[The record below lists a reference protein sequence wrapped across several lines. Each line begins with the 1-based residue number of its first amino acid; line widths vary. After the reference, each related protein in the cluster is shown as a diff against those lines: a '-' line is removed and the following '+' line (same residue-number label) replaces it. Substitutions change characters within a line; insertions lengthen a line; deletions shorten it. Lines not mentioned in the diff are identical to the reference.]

1 MDIQILASGSTG
13 NCYKISDQKTNIL
26 LDAGIKYRD
35 IQVGLNFDISSI
47 DACLLTHEHKDHSKS
62 IDKLAKFG
70 TDIYA
75 LQDTVSA
82 LNIAGHRIH
91 AIEPLKEFTVGTFKI
106 LPFDAEHDV
115 PCLGYLL
122 YSTETQE
129 KLLYFTDT
137 AYLKYKFNGLN
148 YILAECNYDDETL
161 QASVNNGYTARER
174 ASRVIYS
181 HMSLKH
187 LLEMLKANDLS
198 QVKQIYLLHM
208 SKDNSTKEKIK
219 GEVQKIT
226 AADVYC
232 C

>member
-1 MDIQILASGSTG
+1 ML
-13 NCYKISDQKTNIL
+13 NISWS
-26 LDAGIKYRD
+26 LD
-35 IQVGLNFDISSI
+35 
-47 DACLLTHEHKDHSKS
+47 KDHSLAAN
-62 IDKLAKFG
+62 DLAKFG

-75 LQDTVSA
+75 SQTTIDDCNLT
-82 LNIAGHRIH
+82 GHRIH

-161 QASVNNGYTARER
+161 QESVNNGYTAKER
-174 ASRVIYS
+174 VSRVIYS

-187 LLEMLKANDLS
+187 LIEMLKANDLS
-198 QVKQIYLLHM
+198 KVKAIYLLHM

-219 GEVQKIT
+219 SEVQKIT
-226 AADVYC
+226 AADVIC